1 MTLVSLGNFL
11 WFDQGVAIRVVR
23 EEQLFGDKT
32 YLNLYPRIP
41 LRHCPQLPPAPA
53 QPSMLPSPW
62 AVMAKAEATAISHSS
77 GFMWTHQIYYLTLT
91 ARDGTRGNDL
101 LFPQGQPGVQ
111 LGFSN
116 LTGAG
121 AMWDSHTMTTFKANT
136 TRPFLKTFPPKML
149 VIRLCYGL
157 ISC

>member
-1 MTLVSLGNFL
+1 
-11 WFDQGVAIRVVR
+11 
-23 EEQLFGDKT
+23 
-32 YLNLYPRIP
+32 
-41 LRHCPQLPPAPA
+41 
-53 QPSMLPSPW
+53 
-62 AVMAKAEATAISHSS
+62 MAKAEAIDCYFPFIWIHVNTPN
-77 GFMWTHQIYYLTLT
+77 TLTLT

-121 AMWDSHTMTTFKANT
+121 AMWDSHTMTTFKANA
-136 TRPFLKTFPPKML
+136 TRHFLKTFPPKML